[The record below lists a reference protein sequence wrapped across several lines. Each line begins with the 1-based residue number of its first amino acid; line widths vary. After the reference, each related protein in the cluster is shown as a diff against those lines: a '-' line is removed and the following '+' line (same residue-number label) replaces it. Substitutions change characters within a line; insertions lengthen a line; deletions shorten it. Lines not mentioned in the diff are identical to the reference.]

1 MFEEI
6 KKAIESMQK
15 QCEKDIDYTNDK
27 DMTAICLLGE
37 QAEKVIKALS
47 EYMELKK
54 AKAEG
59 RLVVL
64 PCKPGDTIYMPFCGR
79 AIDYIIDR
87 WEIRQDDTYAISRGG
102 GRLCKADAICKT
114 VFLSRAEAE
123 KAAGGGKDV

>member
-1 MFEEI
+1 MFERLTR
-6 KKAIESMQK
+6 
-15 QCEKDIDYTNDK
+15 IDAGGIITGAK
-27 DMTAICLLGE
+27 RSKGE
-37 QAEKVIKALS
+37 YVCTQEMLERLYEYENSGLS
-47 EYMELKK
+47 PEEVQELAK

-102 GRLCKADAICKT
+102 GRLCKADAIGKT
-114 VFLSRAEAE
+114 VFLSPEEAE
-123 KAAGGGKDV
+123 KAIGGGKDE